1 LIMEKFEILVILYDL
16 KQKHPYFFTIKSK
29 KTAFFTA
36 KCQKIGGV
44 REILKNSDFCLIA
57 V

>member
-1 LIMEKFEILVILYDL
+1 MEKFEILVILYDL

-44 REILKNSDFCLIA
+44 RKILKNSDFCLIA